1 MTSVRTL
8 PFAELLRR
16 YRRAAGLTQEELAE
30 RTGLGVRSISDL
42 ERGVSRSPHKDTVA
56 LLAEALQLTSDE
68 RAAFADAARGGR
80 APSPSLSP
88 PASPAPTA
96 EHARVALPMPPTP
109 LIGREHEEAAISH
122 LLRQRDVRLLTL
134 TGPPGIGKTR
144 LALQVAAGLTN
155 AFADGVAFVDLTP
168 LREPAL
174 VLSALAQVLRLRDAG
189 SQPLHETVVNYLADK
204 RMLLVLDN
212 FEQVVAAAP
221 LLVAL
226 LASCPGLRLLV
237 TSRAALRVRG
247 EQEFTVPPLALPDRA
262 STHLPSPNDLSQYS
276 AVALFL
282 QRARAVKPTF
292 HLTPALAPSIV
303 QICWRLDGIPLALEL
318 AATRLK
324 LLSARDLLTRLE
336 HRLSVLTGGAQDLP
350 QRQQTLRGAIAWSYD
365 LLDEDE
371 QTLFRRFSVFV
382 GGWTLGA
389 AEAIC
394 VAGADGPLSVLE
406 GLASLVDKSLV
417 KQYEVAE
424 GESRFG
430 LLETLREYALERLAA
445 SGEAEAFQCCL
456 TEYYVTVAEE
466 AEPALRGPEQ
476 GVWLERLEREH
487 DNLRAALG
495 WARER
500 GEVALGLRLA
510 GAVWRFWQVH
520 GHLSEGMTWL
530 ANLLALDRA
539 DERTG
544 ARVVPATVRAK
555 ALNGAGNL
563 ALRQGDIAR
572 SAALIEEVLALRRK
586 LGDTW
591 GIAAALNNLANAVIY
606 QGEYRRAATLYEE
619 SLAQFRALRDD
630 WCIAVTLHNLGH
642 VATEQGDYT
651 RATAL
656 LEECLALRRQLG
668 DTAGI
673 ADTLMILGDVALRQG
688 NCARATRWFD
698 EGLALSRDLDSKI
711 AIALGLLSAGDVA
724 LRQGDLARARST
736 LEESRA
742 LFQQV
747 GDQQGAA
754 RVLNSLGDVA
764 YAQGEH
770 ARAGQ
775 FYRESLTLFR
785 VARNLVGIIVNLEGL
800 ARLAGAQG
808 QPGHAVWL
816 WGVAVAQREAIG
828 VPIWPIDCAAYERD
842 MAALRAALGAE
853 AFTAAWGAG
862 SSTPLEQ
869 ALMELGDQRGQ
880 SEAGVDHQHP

>member
-16 YRRAAGLTQEELAE
+16 YRRAARLTQEELAE
-30 RTGLGVRSISDL
+30 RTGLGARSISDL

-68 RAAFADAARGGR
+68 RGAFVDAARGGR
-80 APSPSLSP
+80 VPSPSP
-88 PASPAPTA
+88 PASPAPTE
-96 EHARVALPMPPTP
+96 EHARFALPMPPTP
-109 LIGREHEEAAISH
+109 LIGREHEEAAIFH

-144 LALQVAAGLTN
+144 LALQVAAGLSNTL
-155 AFADGVAFVDLTP
+155 AAGVAFVDLTP

-174 VLSALAQVLRLRDAG
+174 VLSALAQALSLRDAG
-189 SQPLHETVVNYLADK
+189 SQPLHETIVNYLADK

-221 LLVAL
+221 LVAAL
-226 LASCPGLRLLV
+226 LTSCPGLKLLV
-237 TSRAALRVRG
+237 TSRAALHLRG
-247 EQEFTVPPLALPDRA
+247 EQEFAVPPLALPDRA
-262 STHLPSPNDLSQYS
+262 STRLPSLDDLSRYS

-292 HLTPALAPSIV
+292 QLTQALAPSIV

-324 LLSARDLLTRLE
+324 LLSARNLLTRLE
-336 HRLSVLTGGAQDLP
+336 HRLTVLTGGAQDLP
-350 QRQQTLRGAIAWSYD
+350 ERQQTLRGAIAWSYD

-371 QTLFRRFSVFV
+371 QTLFRRFSVFA
-382 GGWTLGA
+382 GGWTLEA

-394 VAGADGPLSVLE
+394 VPGAAGARSVLE

-430 LLETLREYALERLAA
+430 LLETLREYALERLEA
-445 SGEAEAFQCCL
+445 SGEAEALQRRH

-500 GEVALGLRLA
+500 GEVELSLRLA

-520 GHLSEGMTWL
+520 GHLSEGTTWL
-530 ANLLALDRA
+530 ETLLALDRA

-544 ARVVPATVRAK
+544 ERVVSAAARAK

-563 ALRQGDIAR
+563 ALRQGEYTR
-572 SAALIEEVLALRRK
+572 SAALIEDVLALRRT

-619 SLAQFRALRDD
+619 SLAQFRALKDN
-630 WCIAVTLHNLGH
+630 WCIAVTLHNLGN
-642 VATEQGDYT
+642 VATDQGEYT
-651 RATAL
+651 RATTL
-656 LEECLALRRQLG
+656 LEECLTLRRQLG

-673 ADTLMILGDVALRQG
+673 ADTLMSLGDVALRQG
-688 NCARATRWFD
+688 ACAQATRWFD
-698 EGLALSRDLDSKI
+698 EGLAVSQDLDSKI
-711 AIALGLLSAGDVA
+711 TIASGLLSAGDVA
-724 LRQGDLARARST
+724 LRQGDLARARSK
-736 LEESRA
+736 LEESWA

-747 GDQQGAA
+747 GDQQGTA

-770 ARAGQ
+770 TRARQ
-775 FYRESLTLFR
+775 LYHESLTLFR
-785 VARNLVGIIVNLEGL
+785 VASNLVGIIGNLEGL
-800 ARLAGAQG
+800 ASLAGAQG
-808 QPGHAVWL
+808 QPGHAAWL

-828 VPIWPIDCAAYERD
+828 VPMWPIDCAAYERD
-842 MAALRAALGAE
+842 VAALRAALGEE

-862 SSTPLEQ
+862 RASPL
-869 ALMELGDQRGQ
+869 DQIIAKG
-880 SEAGVDHQHP
+880 EPE